1 VTYKPPILP
10 VRLVIDPS
18 GVSIEGD
25 ASIVTPIGTFSVGAS
40 VPLVESNEIMVIL
53 RDRNRGKDEAYR
65 VHSGR
70 NVSVLTNGRT
80 AITIGA
86 DGVVVVDVTDG
97 QVQTVEIREPSAH
110 GDSGGYTAVPIP
122 APTAKSRD
130 KSIPSEKTIT
140 PSPKPTNRP
149 VSTCI
154 EGRLHTENISSP
166 LSEVRGRVV
175 TADGQPVAGAR
186 LRNVVPGYEDKYCP
200 ETVTD
205 SSGGYNFASLNPQP
219 YRVTLLSP
227 GDGQTHVDFTVTEYG
242 HRYVVEFIVG
252 DCGN

>member
-1 VTYKPPILP
+1 
-10 VRLVIDPS
+10 
-18 GVSIEGD
+18 
-25 ASIVTPIGTFSVGAS
+25 
-40 VPLVESNEIMVIL
+40 
-53 RDRNRGKDEAYR
+53 
-65 VHSGR
+65 
-70 NVSVLTNGRT
+70 
-80 AITIGA
+80 
-86 DGVVVVDVTDG
+86 
-97 QVQTVEIREPSAH
+97 
-110 GDSGGYTAVPIP
+110 
-122 APTAKSRD
+122 
-130 KSIPSEKTIT
+130 
-140 PSPKPTNRP
+140 